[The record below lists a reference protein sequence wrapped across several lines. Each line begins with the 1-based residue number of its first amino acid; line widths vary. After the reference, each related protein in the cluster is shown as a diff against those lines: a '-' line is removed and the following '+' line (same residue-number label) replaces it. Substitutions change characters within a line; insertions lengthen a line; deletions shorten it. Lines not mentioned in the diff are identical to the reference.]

1 MVQNLTAVFLG
12 CRTELDV
19 NIAYRLLNVINPDVN
34 LSFIL
39 LPETKED
46 GQEMRKLINEYNGK
60 LEKPRNIDTDIITI
74 NLSDMHNVYEVSRQL
89 NKKCD
94 VINYFFINV
103 TSGYLDSIDWPR
115 LLKGLATKG
124 FKVFNDPSIHAQK
137 VGMTS
142 KDGMGFVFQTS
153 VFAPYYLMKK
163 LLGPLSKENGIVVW
177 VSSLKA
183 DEIYVP
189 VDDLELYET
198 NTPTD
203 DSGRL
208 IDLLHLA
215 SYRDLKIRGVYQY
228 FVHPGVFINQ
238 PISNKIGVIFYYL
251 LFLIFYLSRFL
262 GSYWHT
268 INPYKAANSAIYV
281 TLFKDRNF
289 ERQDL
294 KYGSATYN
302 DGYEHVIPEEVD
314 DVEKYDVYNYIKK
327 KEDIWDRKLGL
338 VGKK

>member
-12 CRTELDV
+12 CRTELDLS
-19 NIAYRLLNVINPDVN
+19 IAYRLLNVTDSGAHLTFVL
-34 LSFIL
+34 LS
-39 LPETKED
+39 ETKED
-46 GQEMRKLINEYNGK
+46 GQEMRKLIDEYNDK
-60 LEKPRNIDTDIITI
+60 LEKPRSIVTDIITI
-74 NLSDMHNVYEVSRQL
+74 NLSDMHNVYEVSHQL
-89 NKKCD
+89 NKKCE
-94 VINYFFINV
+94 VINYLFINV
-103 TSGYLDSIDWPR
+103 TSGYLDNIDWLR
-115 LLKGLATKG
+115 LLRGLTTKG
-124 FKVFNDPSIHAQK
+124 FKTLKDPSLQAQK
-137 VGMTS
+137 LGVTS

-163 LLGPLSKENGIVVW
+163 LLGPLSKENGVVVW

-203 DSGRL
+203 DSRRL

-215 SYRDLKIRGVYQY
+215 SYKDLKIKGVYQY

-238 PISNKIGVIFYYL
+238 PICNKIGVILYYL

-268 INPYKAANSAIYV
+268 IDPYKAANSAIYV
-281 TLFKDRNF
+281 TLFKDRDF

-294 KYGSATYN
+294 KYGSATYS

-314 DVEKYDVYNYIKK
+314 DVEKYDVYNYVKK
-327 KEDIWDRKLGL
+327 KEDVWDRKLGL